1 MYRLNEEKVFYDI
14 ADGQAVVID
23 FTSGTYY
30 DFSRLGSEVL
40 DRLVQGAEADA
51 VLRELRALPGCP
63 ENAEEALRG
72 FLAVLTDHAVLLP
85 ADGAAAEPAPL
96 PPEALEDGFDLEVNV
111 HAEVQEILLAD
122 PVHDVDMDMGWPILK
137 EDG

>member
-51 VLRELRALPGCP
+51 VLREILALPGCP
-63 ENAEEALRG
+63 ENAESAFRG

-85 ADGAAAEPAPL
+85 ADGAATEPAPL
-96 PPEALEDGFDLEVNV
+96 LPEALEDGFDLEVNV
-111 HAEVQEILLAD
+111 HAEVQEILMAD

-137 EDG
+137 EDD